1 MYTIHIYYFS
11 AQNVYVLSLFGKWL
25 FYSIPMYLLLG
36 YYYYIIILLFFLHLN
51 EIWSFFSKSS
61 NKPINR
67 EKGHN
72 ERADVSAPCTEFHLK

>member
-1 MYTIHIYYFS
+1 MTFLLYT
-11 AQNVYVLSLFGKWL
+11 NVSV
-25 FYSIPMYLLLG
+25 IRLLLLHF
-36 YYYYIIILLFFLHLN
+36 IILLFFLHLN
-51 EIWSFFSKSS
+51 EIWSFFQSPA